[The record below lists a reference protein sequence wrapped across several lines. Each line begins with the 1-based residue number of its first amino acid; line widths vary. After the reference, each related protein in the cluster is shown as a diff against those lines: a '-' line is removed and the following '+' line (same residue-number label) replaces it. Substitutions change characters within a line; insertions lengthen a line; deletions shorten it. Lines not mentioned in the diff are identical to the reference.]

1 MLNIL
6 LPSNRPSRPILNISE
21 TSVEEAIIE
30 MYLAGVST
38 RRIEDVSE
46 ILWGAG
52 VSIASEKTLLWLSI
66 RVI

>member
-6 LPSNRPSRPILNISE
+6 LPSNRPLRPILNISE

-52 VSIASEKTLLWLSI
+52 VSIASEKTLLGLST